1 MRGLA
6 MENIQ
11 VYAQLFDMLCN
22 SFDGAKLGKK
32 AAQKMFYFFERKG
45 IDLNLRYGIHYY
57 GPYSAKLDNM
67 LHILESEDYIEINTG
82 SSTHVISMKDGVSI
96 DVLSGEQKQ
105 IATTVIEEFA
115 HKTPLAL
122 EALATMDFVS
132 NTMKCSTKEQIIS
145 TFKEIKGDKFSESVI
160 EESYKNLQELG
171 LIDAA

>member
-1 MRGLA
+1 

-57 GPYSAKLDNM
+57 GPYSSKLDNA
-67 LHILESEDYIEINTG
+67 LHVLESEDYIKINTN
-82 SSTHVISMKDGVSI
+82 SSTHVISMKKGVS
-96 DVLSGEQKQ
+96 VNALSENQKQ
-105 IATTVIEEFA
+105 IADTVIKAFA
-115 HKTPLAL
+115 HKTPLEL

-132 NTMKCSTKEQIIS
+132 NTMKCSTKAQIVN
-145 TFKEIKGDKFSESVI
+145 TFREIKGNKFAEVMI
-160 EESYKNLQELG
+160 EESYKTLQQLG
-171 LIDAA
+171 LIEAA